1 MTNPA
6 LLCIKY
12 GYGGPKMSD
21 ENREYNPL
29 VQQLK
34 ERRKDPAWQE
44 AWEQGKMEGAIAARE
59 REEKYQDFIESLRQ
73 EPITDLYQDNVLS
86 MIHAEEQNKI
96 NRKWLINSD
105 NFRSSYLEN
114 LEEIL
119 RRNGIAMSPRLNG
132 PGSNGPK

>member
-6 LLCIKY
+6 LLCIKDR
-12 GYGGPKMSD
+12 YGGPEMSD
-21 ENREYNPL
+21 ENREYDPL

-34 ERRKDPAWQE
+34 ERRKDPAWQQ
-44 AWEQGKMEGAIAARE
+44 AWEQGKMEGDIAARE

>member
-1 MTNPA
+1 
-6 LLCIKY
+6 
-12 GYGGPKMSD
+12 MSD